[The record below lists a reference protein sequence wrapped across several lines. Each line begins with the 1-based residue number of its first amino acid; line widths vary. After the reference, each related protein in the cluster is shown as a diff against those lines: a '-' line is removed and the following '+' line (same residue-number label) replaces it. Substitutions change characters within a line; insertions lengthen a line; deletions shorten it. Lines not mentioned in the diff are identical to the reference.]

1 MDGSGTHAMPARSMR
16 ARSGLWIL
24 VRDAMRGRRDEERG
38 AVPFK
43 VACGRGRVAIA
54 NDRARAIINRV
65 VDWFHASPAPA
76 ARKWHSQPSP

>member
-43 VACGRGRVAIA
+43 VARGRGNCQR
-54 NDRARAIINRV
+54 
-65 VDWFHASPAPA
+65 
-76 ARKWHSQPSP
+76 PSACDHQQSS